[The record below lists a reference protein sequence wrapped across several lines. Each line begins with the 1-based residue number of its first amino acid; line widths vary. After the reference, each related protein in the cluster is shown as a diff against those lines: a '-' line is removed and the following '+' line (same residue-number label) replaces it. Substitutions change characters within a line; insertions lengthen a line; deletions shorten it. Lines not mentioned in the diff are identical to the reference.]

1 MCFDELLRVRK
12 NVLRP
17 GMKFLIDRFLFSDQI
32 LNFSIMVHMFST
44 LILLPSN
51 SNSAVD
57 ISVADISAADISVA
71 DISIVK
77 ISFYW

>member
-1 MCFDELLRVRK
+1 MCFDKLLRVRK

-17 GMKFLIDRFLFSDQI
+17 GMKFLKDRFSFSDQI
-32 LNFSIMVHMFST
+32 LNFSIMVHMFSA
-44 LILLPSN
+44 LSLLPSN
-51 SNSAVD
+51 SNSAV
-57 ISVADISAADISVA
+57 DISAADISVA